1 MGYDPKNPMEGRITD
16 LGPKYYGDML
26 PPVIKENKGKWLY
39 HEILEPGV
47 LVHVSESGGKV
58 YTVRCGSARL
68 LTVNRIRLYCD
79 IADKCCGG
87 YLRFT
92 TRNNVEFMVDS
103 KDKLDALKAELK
115 KHQDVLPIGGT
126 GACVTNIVHTQ
137 GWVHCHT
144 PATDASGPVKA
155 VMDDL
160 FEYFGSMKLPAQ
172 VRIALACCLNMCGAV
187 HASDIAIL
195 GIHRKPPMIDNDRI
209 SGVCEIPL
217 AIASC
222 PLGAIKPAKAKNS
235 AGEEIKSVVV
245 NAERCMFC
253 GNCYTMCP
261 AMPLADPEGDGI
273 AILVGGKVS
282 NAKSAPKFS
291 KLVVPFLPN
300 NTPRWP
306 ETVACVRQILEA
318 YAKDAKKY
326 ERLGEWA
333 ERIGWEKFFEK
344 TGLAF
349 TDKSIDDYRLAY
361 DTWRTTTQFK
371 YTSHTAAYTE

>member
-1 MGYDPKNPMEGRITD
+1 MGYDPKNPMEGRISD
-16 LGPKYYGDML
+16 LGPRYYGDFL
-26 PPVIKENKGKWLY
+26 PPVCKENKGKWLY

-47 LVHVSESGGKV
+47 LMHVAESGDKIF
-58 YTVRCGSARL
+58 TVRCGSPRL
-68 LTVNRIRLYCD
+68 VTVNYVRDICD
-79 IADKCCGG
+79 IADKHCDGHV
-87 YLRFT
+87 RFT
-92 TRNNVEFMVDS
+92 TRNNIEFMVDAEE
-103 KDKLDALKAELK
+103 KVAQLKETIVSYGTK
-115 KHQDVLPIGGT
+115 FPIGGT

-137 GWVHCHT
+137 GWIHCHT

-160 FEYFGSMKLPAQ
+160 FEYFGSMSLPAQ

-195 GIHRKPPMIDNDRI
+195 GIHRTPPMIDHERI
-209 SGVCEIPL
+209 TGVCELPL

-222 PLGAIKPAKAKNS
+222 PLGAVKPAKATVN
-235 AGEEIKSVVV
+235 GEEIKTVKV
-245 NAERCMFC
+245 NNERCMFC

-300 NTPRWP
+300 TTPRWP
-306 ETVACVRQILEA
+306 ETVKVVRDILEA

-326 ERLGEWA
+326 ERVGEWA

-344 TGLAF
+344 TGIPF
-349 TDKSIDDYRLAY
+349 TDKSVDDYRLAY

-371 YTSHTAAYTE
+371 YTSHTAAYTG